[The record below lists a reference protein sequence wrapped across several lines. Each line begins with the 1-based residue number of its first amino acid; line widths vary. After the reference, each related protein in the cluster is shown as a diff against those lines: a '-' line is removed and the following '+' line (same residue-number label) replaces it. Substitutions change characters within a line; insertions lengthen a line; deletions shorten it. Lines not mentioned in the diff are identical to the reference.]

1 MAHANTK
8 NLSNIPVILNARL
21 NRIKNYCPRRANTSN
36 PEYVKCTN
44 KKRNCFV
51 PIKFCLLN
59 TRSINK
65 KELILKDFTVEND
78 IDIFAVTETWLRD
91 DNTFSLA
98 DVCRRGSRPWR
109 KWLEPRSG
117 FFHFGIFC
125 INLFEVIRLNILR
138 FTLYSYN
145 NNNLGNFT
153 SYFF

>member
-8 NLSNIPVILNARL
+8 NLSNIPVILNTRL

-36 PEYVKCTN
+36 LTYVKCAN

-98 DVCRRGSRPWR
+98 DVCPKG
-109 KWLEPRSG
+109 
-117 FFHFGIFC
+117 
-125 INLFEVIRLNILR
+125 
-138 FTLYSYN
+138 Y
-145 NNNLGNFT
+145 
-153 SYFF
+153 